1 MNETKTSMQYS
12 VKELC
17 SLFDKSRQSFYKRL
31 NGKSFIESFQDEVI
45 ISHVNKIR
53 KDMPKCGGKKLYLC
67 LKNTQPEVLHFGR
80 DAFFNLLRGNHL
92 LVKQKKKR
100 ITTTQSYHWLNKY
113 DNLIK
118 ELEVDSPNQ
127 VWVSDITYIKYSDK
141 FCYLSLITDLFTRR
155 IMGYKVSDTL
165 EAKHSIDALK
175 MARKRASM
183 CLNGLIHHSDHGIQY
198 CCNDYIQMLNN
209 IGAVS
214 SMSAKGNPYENAVAE
229 RVNGIIKNEWLDDNN
244 FRSFKQVELKVKQ
257 VIKIYNSKRI
267 HMSLNFKTPDYVYFN
282 FFKTN

>member
-1 MNETKTSMQYS
+1 MQYS

-17 SLFDKSRQSFYKRL
+17 YLFGKSRQSYYKQL
-31 NGKSFIESFQDEVI
+31 NGKTFIESFQEEVI
-45 ISHVNKIR
+45 ISQVNKIR

-67 LKNTQPEVLHFGR
+67 LKNTQSEVLNLGR
-80 DAFFNLLRGNHL
+80 DAFFNLLRDNKL

-118 ELEVDSPNQ
+118 QLQVDRPNQ
-127 VWVSDITYIKYSDK
+127 VWVSDITYIRYSDK
-141 FCYLSLITDLFTRR
+141 FCYLSLITDLFTRK

-175 MARKRASM
+175 MARKSASM
-183 CLNGLIHHSDHGIQY
+183 SLNGLIHHSDHGIQY
-198 CCNDYIQMLNN
+198 CCNDYIQMLNK

-244 FRSFKQVELKVKQ
+244 FNSFKHLT
-257 VIKIYNSKRI
+257 
-267 HMSLNFKTPDYVYFN
+267 FP
-282 FFKTN
+282 